1 MGRIPFPDLLAPQEQ
16 SWYQQRTI
24 PGQLGVDDYFFA
36 REHQMSLQ
44 REYEMQR
51 QVIPRATGLTR
62 NAFLEHPHRDRESVE
77 RLEWLHRMIALY
89 GRK

>member
-1 MGRIPFPDLLAPQEQ
+1 
-16 SWYQQRTI
+16 
-24 PGQLGVDDYFFA
+24 
-36 REHQMSLQ
+36 MSLQ